1 MVSWVLIVQI
11 YEDFASEQNP
21 NWTIFTSGQALT
33 RRCGVL
39 ETSPSF
45 LIHLTWATRQE
56 TLSHLK
62 CFLVPCSNHYNIFC
76 RTNIIAMST
85 FLKRSSP
92 PA

>member
-11 YEDFASEQNP
+11 YEDFATEQNP
-21 NWTIFTSGQALT
+21 NGTIFTSGQALT

-45 LIHLTWATRQE
+45 LIHLTWGTRQE

-62 CFLVPCSNHYNIFC
+62 CFLVPCLNHYILS
-76 RTNIIAMST
+76 RTNITAMST

-92 PA
+92 LA

>member
-1 MVSWVLIVQI
+1 MVTWVLIVQI
-11 YEDFASEQNP
+11 YVAFATEQNP
-21 NWTIFTSGQALT
+21 NGTIFTSGRALT

-62 CFLVPCSNHYNIFC
+62 CFLVPCPNYYIFC
-76 RTNIIAMST
+76 RTNITAMST

>member
-1 MVSWVLIVQI
+1 MVSWVLIMQI
-11 YEDFASEQNP
+11 YEDFATEQNP
-21 NWTIFTSGQALT
+21 NGTIFTSGRALT

-62 CFLVPCSNHYNIFC
+62 CFLVPCPNYIFY
-76 RTNIIAMST
+76 RTNITAMST

-92 PA
+92 LA